1 VIKHIVEIIEAY
13 HSCQLC
19 SKFYPKSCCQ
29 GKLHMQRKLLGIMSV
44 GFDVTGELLIRHYVF
59 IKYLRKNGNTMKQCI
74 RYL

>member
-1 VIKHIVEIIEAY
+1 
-13 HSCQLC
+13 
-19 SKFYPKSCCQ
+19 
-29 GKLHMQRKLLGIMSV
+29 MQRKLLGIMSV